1 MIFNYALIE
10 KRIAFVKEEIIGLV
24 KVVYSY
30 LVYVVLLYSV
40 KWSKNTQNKKQNRMR
55 EKLFCF

>member
-40 KWSKNTQNKKQNRMR
+40 KWSKKYAEQET
-55 EKLFCF
+55 E

>member
-1 MIFNYALIE
+1 MLGCVRMIFNYALIE

-40 KWSKNTQNKKQNRMR
+40 KWSKKYTEQ
-55 EKLFCF
+55 ETE